1 MNLLFINDKLQTARY
16 SVDIFGLLKSNNQEN
31 KLKELKSLFHLMAKE
46 THADLFTKDEDKKI
60 AHEAFIKLTEWHELA
75 IKDVENDKYGKR
87 DTIKVKTGKNSYIIH
102 GLHKGGDIADILNCT
117 KEGDTKKDLVLKI
130 VREQN
135 NNDLINNEIKV
146 LKKLYSHTEHCF
158 KLISNHTCNVIE
170 VFEADKKQA
179 IIFEKLNGFYNLAEI
194 YEAYPNGVD
203 PKNMAWIFRR
213 MLGIQGALHE
223 LGLVHGNIIPTNFM
237 ICPETHNGKL
247 IDFTNTV
254 EIGQK
259 AKTINPDYKDFYP
272 SEVFNKKELTPA
284 TDIYMTAM
292 CMVKLLGGNVKTK
305 EVPTIVP
312 NKIVN
317 YLKSCLIENPN
328 RRWNNALDIHN
339 DFGYTLDE
347 IWKRQFHNFKMKS

>member
-135 NNDLINNEIKV
+135 NNDLINNEIRI
-146 LKKLYSHTEHCF
+146 LKMFALHTDNF
-158 KLISNHTCNVIE
+158 AKLINNHICLPLD
-170 VFEADKKQA
+170 VFEIEGKQS
-179 IIFEKLNGFYNLAEI
+179 IIFEKLDNFISLEDVLI
-194 YEAYPNGVD
+194 KYPNGIELKHV
-203 PKNMAWIFRR
+203 AWMTNRI
-213 MLGIQGALHE
+213 LGALIITNHFN
-223 LGLVHGNIIPTNFM
+223 LIHGALIPSNFL
-237 ICPETHNGKL
+237 INPENHNGKL
-247 IDFTNTV
+247 IDWCNTIQNS
-254 EIGQK
+254 EK
-259 AKTINPDYKDFYP
+259 LKTKISDCQWYYPPDNIDKLDFG
-272 SEVFNKKELTPA
+272 F
-284 TDIYMTAM
+284 DIFMFA
-292 CMVKLLGGNVKTK
+292 KLLIQLITGKQSEIPNNIPKPMSNFIRACLLGKAYRPKDANELFSEWQDILKNIFGERK
-305 EVPTIVP
+305 FHKFTI
-312 NKIVN
+312 
-317 YLKSCLIENPN
+317 
-328 RRWNNALDIHN
+328 
-339 DFGYTLDE
+339 
-347 IWKRQFHNFKMKS
+347 